1 MVGDDGSI
9 GGMVGGAVGVL
20 EFPTPAGLV
29 VAFPEEAPD
38 AGFKVEAPGCD
49 ACVCADAGFWVPW
62 PPAVALEDEDIDA
75 FPTPPAEGSAL
86 PGFLAS

>member
-9 GGMVGGAVGVL
+9 GGMVGGSVGAL

-29 VAFPEEAPD
+29 VAFPEETPD
-38 AGFKVEAPGCD
+38 AGFKVEAPGCE
-49 ACVCADAGFWVPW
+49 ACVWIAGFCVPW
-62 PPAVALEDEDIDA
+62 PPAVALEEEGIDV
-75 FPTPPAEGSAL
+75 FPTPPAEGSAV